1 MEGVRVDT
9 TAAPRLPRRRLA
21 WLGALTLVAFFFG
34 SFLAPMVLWF
44 LEPLP
49 RDVDNTYV
57 TESAP
62 MTVLRDDEAV
72 TGTGHLE
79 QHVRTSPGADRSEA
93 TAQSETSVFL
103 GDEQIGQLREELTVD
118 RGATFPVPG
127 SPARQL
133 VELGGTS
140 ADFESEAPAGLRHF
154 FPFGPERRSYAYLDP
169 VTRDTTPLDFVDE
182 VTVGSVEAYRYTQTI
197 EAQPVAGALA
207 EVLPP
212 RPDQHPYYSATR
224 DLLVDSRTGRI
235 LDVDGTYHLYYAADG
250 WEARQT
256 SISEPAAGRTI
267 FQQHVTWD
275 EATKATR
282 LDDAEHLSAMLRTLQ
297 VLAWIGTTAAVLL
310 VLRMMYLVWKHRR
323 ALAARAARER
333 S

>member
-9 TAAPRLPRRRLA
+9 TAAPRLPRRQLA
-21 WLGALTLVAFFFG
+21 WLGALTLVAFFFA

-49 RDVDNTYV
+49 RDVDNSYV
-57 TESAP
+57 TETAP
-62 MTVLRDDEAV
+62 MTVLEGDEAV

-79 QHVRTSPGADRSEA
+79 QHVRTSPGADRSEVSA
-93 TAQSETSVFL
+93 RAELSVFL
-103 GDEQIGQLREELTVD
+103 DDERVALLQDELTID

-127 SPARQL
+127 SPARQR

-140 ADFESEAPAGLRHF
+140 ADVESEAPAGLRYF
-154 FPFGPERRSYAYLDP
+154 FPFGPERRSYAYFDP

-182 VTVGSVEAYRYTQTI
+182 VNVGDVEAYRYTQTI
-197 EAQPVAGALA
+197 EAQPVSGALA
-207 EVLPP
+207 EVLPQ
-212 RPDQHPYYSATR
+212 RADQRPYYSATR
-224 DLLVDSRTGRI
+224 DVLVDSRTGRI
-235 LDVDGTYHLYYAADG
+235 LDIDGTYHLYFAADG

-256 SISEPAAGRTI
+256 SMSEPDSGRTI

-275 EATKATR
+275 EATKASR
-282 LDDAEHLSAMLRTLQ
+282 LDDAEHLNAVLRTLQ
-297 VLAWIGTTAAVLL
+297 VLAWIGTTTAVLL

-323 ALAARAARER
+323 ALEVRATRER